1 MSEDFSGEGTITDTI
16 VDSISTSSVSSSD
29 SSVKAASILDLA
41 QQMHDQYILDGQN
54 EKDRLIGEG
63 ESRSEEII
71 SDATRE
77 ATETLVNAREE
88 ADRIVTDAKSLR
100 DRYLMEIS
108 RLQAFEADYRQSL
121 TELVASAQVS
131 LERTSIKK
139 DEVMVHTNH
148 HNSAESTVV
157 SDSFDTEGEDT
168 EHGDKI
174 TTDTPE
180 EGAEVDL
187 IADASSENSAVSEQD
202 HTEILGDTP
211 EKEEPESLQS

>member
-1 MSEDFSGEGTITDTI
+1 MSEDFSGEGTITDTS

-131 LERTSIKK
+131 LERTSIRE

-148 HNSAESTVV
+148 HD
-157 SDSFDTEGEDT
+157 SDENDVINKSFDTESEDA
-168 EHGDKI
+168 EHGDEI

-180 EGAEVDL
+180 EGAEFDL
-187 IADASSENSAVSEQD
+187 VTDGGNEYSAVSE
-202 HTEILGDTP
+202 HNPTEILGDTP
-211 EKEEPESLQS
+211 EKEDPESLQS

>member
-1 MSEDFSGEGTITDTI
+1 MSEDFSGESSILNNISNGSTDTG
-16 VDSISTSSVSSSD
+16 SVSSSD

-54 EKDRLIGEG
+54 EKDRLISEG

-88 ADRIVTDAKSLR
+88 ADRIVIDAKGLR

-131 LERTSIKK
+131 LERTSIKE

-148 HNSAESTVV
+148 HDSAESAVV
-157 SDSFDTEGEDT
+157 SDSFEMESEDA
-168 EHGDKI
+168 EHGDEI

-180 EGAEVDL
+180 EGAEFDL
-187 IADASSENSAVSEQD
+187 IADASGENSAVGEQNL
-202 HTEILGDTP
+202 TEILGDTP
-211 EKEEPESLQS
+211 EEEEPESM

>member
-1 MSEDFSGEGTITDTI
+1 MSEDFSGDSSDSTII
-16 VDSISTSSVSSSD
+16 SSVPSSSD

-54 EKDRLIGEG
+54 EKDRLISEG

-131 LERTSIKK
+131 LERTSIRE
-139 DEVMVHTNH
+139 DEVMVHVSNH
-148 HNSAESTVV
+148 HD
-157 SDSFDTEGEDT
+157 SDENDVINKSFDTESEDA
-168 EHGDKI
+168 EHGDEI

-180 EGAEVDL
+180 EGAEVDP
-187 IADASSENSAVSEQD
+187 IADASGENSSVGEQNL
-202 HTEILGDTP
+202 T
-211 EKEEPESLQS
+211 

>member
-1 MSEDFSGEGTITDTI
+1 MSEDFSGEGTITDTS

-131 LERTSIKK
+131 LERTSIKE

-157 SDSFDTEGEDT
+157 SDSFEIESEDA
-168 EHGDKI
+168 EHGDEI
-174 TTDTPE
+174 TTTTPE
-180 EGAEVDL
+180 EVTEVDL
-187 IADASSENSAVSEQD
+187 IADASGENSVVGEQNL
-202 HTEILGDTP
+202 TEIFGDTP
-211 EKEEPESLQS
+211 EKEEPESL

>member
-1 MSEDFSGEGTITDTI
+1 MSEDFSGEVTITGDSSDSTI
-16 VDSISTSSVSSSD
+16 ISSVPSSSD

-54 EKDRLIGEG
+54 EKDRLISEG

-131 LERTSIKK
+131 LERTSIKE

-148 HNSAESTVV
+148 HDSAEGTVV
-157 SDSFDTEGEDT
+157 NDSIEVKNEDAEHSDEITET
-168 EHGDKI
+168 
-174 TTDTPE
+174 TPE
-180 EGAEVDL
+180 EVTEVDL
-187 IADASSENSAVSEQD
+187 VTDESREDSSVGEQNL
-202 HTEILGDTP
+202 TEILGDTP
-211 EKEEPESLQS
+211 EKEEPESL

>member
-1 MSEDFSGEGTITDTI
+1 MSEDLSGESSILNNISSGSADTG
-16 VDSISTSSVSSSD
+16 SVSSSD

-63 ESRSEEII
+63 ESRSEKII

-88 ADRIVTDAKSLR
+88 ADRIVIDAKGLR

-131 LERTSIKK
+131 LERTSIKE
-139 DEVMVHTNH
+139 DEVMVHTDH
-148 HNSAESTVV
+148 HD
-157 SDSFDTEGEDT
+157 SDENDVINKSFDTESEDA
-168 EHGDKI
+168 EHGDEI

-180 EGAEVDL
+180 EGAEVDP
-187 IADASSENSAVSEQD
+187 IADASGENSSVGEQNL
-202 HTEILGDTP
+202 TEILGDTP
-211 EKEEPESLQS
+211 EKEEPESL

>member
-131 LERTSIKK
+131 LERTSIRE

-148 HNSAESTVV
+148 HNSAESAVV
-157 SDSFDTEGEDT
+157 SDSFEIESEDA
-168 EHGDKI
+168 EHGDEI

-180 EGAEVDL
+180 EGAEFDL
-187 IADASSENSAVSEQD
+187 IADASGENSAVGEQNL
-202 HTEILGDTP
+202 TEILGDTP
-211 EKEEPESLQS
+211 EEE

>member
-1 MSEDFSGEGTITDTI
+1 MSEDFSGESSILNNISSGSADTG
-16 VDSISTSSVSSSD
+16 SVSSSD

-71 SDATRE
+71 SEATRE

-131 LERTSIKK
+131 LERTSIKE

-148 HNSAESTVV
+148 HDSAENDVINK
-157 SDSFDTEGEDT
+157 SFDTESEDA
-168 EHGDKI
+168 EHGDEI

-180 EGAEVDL
+180 EGAEFDL
-187 IADASSENSAVSEQD
+187 IADASGENSAVGEQNL
-202 HTEILGDTP
+202 TEILGDTP
-211 EKEEPESLQS
+211 EEEEPESM

>member
-1 MSEDFSGEGTITDTI
+1 MSEDFSGESSITDDI
-16 VDSISTSSVSSSD
+16 GSDSTSTSSVSSSD

-54 EKDRLIGEG
+54 EKDRLISEG

-77 ATETLVNAREE
+77 ATETLVNAKEE

-131 LERTSIKK
+131 LERTSIKE

-148 HNSAESTVV
+148 HESSESTVIN
-157 SDSFDTEGEDT
+157 DSFETENEEV
-168 EHGDKI
+168 EHGDEI
-174 TTDTPE
+174 TTTTPE

-187 IADASSENSAVSEQD
+187 VTDVSGKDSAISEHNI
-202 HTEILGDTP
+202 TEILGDTS
-211 EKEEPESLQS
+211 EKEELDSL

>member
-1 MSEDFSGEGTITDTI
+1 MSEDFSGESSITDDIGSEST
-16 VDSISTSSVSSSD
+16 STSSVSSSD

-54 EKDRLIGEG
+54 EKDRLISEG

-131 LERTSIKK
+131 LERTSIKE

-148 HNSAESTVV
+148 HAST
-157 SDSFDTEGEDT
+157 ENEDT
-168 EHGDKI
+168 GCSIEAEDEQSELDDE
-174 TTDTPE
+174 TTDPE
-180 EGAEVDL
+180 EDVEVDL
-187 IADASSENSAVSEQD
+187 VADVSSGNSAISE
-202 HTEILGDTP
+202 HNLTEILGDTP
-211 EKEEPESLQS
+211 EKEGSDSL

>member
-1 MSEDFSGEGTITDTI
+1 MSEDFSGETTTTGDTI
-16 VDSISTSSVSSSD
+16 NSMSISPVSSSD

-54 EKDRLIGEG
+54 EKDRLISEG
-63 ESRSEEII
+63 EHRSEEII

-88 ADRIVTDAKSLR
+88 ADRIVTDARSLR

-131 LERTSIKK
+131 LERTSIKE

-157 SDSFDTEGEDT
+157 SDSFEIESEDA
-168 EHGDKI
+168 EYGDEI

-187 IADASSENSAVSEQD
+187 IADASGENSSVGEQNL
-202 HTEILGDTP
+202 TEILGDTP
-211 EKEEPESLQS
+211 KKEEPESM

>member
-1 MSEDFSGEGTITDTI
+1 MSEDFSDEGTITDTS
-16 VDSISTSSVSSSD
+16 VESVSTSSVSSSD
-29 SSVKAASILDLA
+29 SSVRAASILDLA

-54 EKDRLIGEG
+54 EKDRLISEG
-63 ESRSEEII
+63 ESRYEEII

-108 RLQAFEADYRQSL
+108 RLQSFEADYRQSL

-131 LERTSIKK
+131 LERTSIKE

-157 SDSFDTEGEDT
+157 SDSFEIESEDA
-168 EHGDKI
+168 EHGDEI
-174 TTDTPE
+174 TTTTPE
-180 EGAEVDL
+180 EVTEVDL
-187 IADASSENSAVSEQD
+187 IADASGENSAVGEQSL
-202 HTEILGDTP
+202 TEILGDTP
-211 EKEEPESLQS
+211 EEEEPESM

>member
-1 MSEDFSGEGTITDTI
+1 MSEDFSGESSILNNISNGSTDTG
-16 VDSISTSSVSSSD
+16 SVSSSD

-54 EKDRLIGEG
+54 EKYRLISEG

-88 ADRIVTDAKSLR
+88 ADRIVIDAKGLR
-100 DRYLMEIS
+100 ERYLMEIS

-131 LERTSIKK
+131 LERTSIKE

-148 HNSAESTVV
+148 HDSAEGTVV
-157 SDSFDTEGEDT
+157 NDSIEVENEDAEHSDEITET
-168 EHGDKI
+168 
-174 TTDTPE
+174 TPE
-180 EGAEVDL
+180 EVTEVNLVTDESREDSA
-187 IADASSENSAVSEQD
+187 ISEHNLA
-202 HTEILGDTP
+202 EILGDTP
-211 EKEEPESLQS
+211 EKEEPESL

>member
-1 MSEDFSGEGTITDTI
+1 MSEDFSGESSILNNISNGSTDTG
-16 VDSISTSSVSSSD
+16 SVSSSD

-54 EKDRLIGEG
+54 EKDRLISEG

-88 ADRIVTDAKSLR
+88 ADRIVTDAKGLR

-131 LERTSIKK
+131 LERTSIKE

-148 HNSAESTVV
+148 HDSAEGTVV
-157 SDSFDTEGEDT
+157 NDSLETEDGDT
-168 EHGDKI
+168 EHGDEI
-174 TTDTPE
+174 TTTTSE
-180 EGAEVDL
+180 EVTEVDSVT
-187 IADASSENSAVSEQD
+187 DTSSEDSAVSEQD
-202 HTEILGDTP
+202 LTEILGDTP
-211 EKEEPESLQS
+211 KKEEPESM

>member
-1 MSEDFSGEGTITDTI
+1 MSEDFSGESSIS
-16 VDSISTSSVSSSD
+16 DSISSDYTDTGSVSSSD

-54 EKDRLIGEG
+54 EKDRLISEG

-71 SDATRE
+71 SEATRE

-88 ADRIVTDAKSLR
+88 ADRIVTDTKGLR

-131 LERTSIKK
+131 LERTSIKE

-148 HNSAESTVV
+148 YDSTESTAVN
-157 SDSFDTEGEDT
+157 DSFETENEEV
-168 EHGDKI
+168 EHGDEI

-180 EGAEVDL
+180 EGAEVDP
-187 IADASSENSAVSEQD
+187 IADASGENSSVGEQNL
-202 HTEILGDTP
+202 TEILGDTP
-211 EKEEPESLQS
+211 EKEEPESL

>member
-1 MSEDFSGEGTITDTI
+1 MSEDFSSESSITDNIST
-16 VDSISTSSVSSSD
+16 DSTGTSSV

-54 EKDRLIGEG
+54 EKDRLISEG
-63 ESRSEEII
+63 KSRSEEII
-71 SDATRE
+71 SDATRD

-131 LERTSIKK
+131 LERTSIKE

-148 HNSAESTVV
+148 HNFTENTVINK
-157 SDSFDTEGEDT
+157 SFDTEGEDA
-168 EHGDKI
+168 EYGEEI
-174 TTDTPE
+174 TTTTPE
-180 EGAEVDL
+180 EVAEVDP
-187 IADASSENSAVSEQD
+187 IADASGENSAVGEQNL
-202 HTEILGDTP
+202 TEILGDTP
-211 EKEEPESLQS
+211 EKEEPESM

>member
-1 MSEDFSGEGTITDTI
+1 MSEDFSGEGTITDTS

-29 SSVKAASILDLA
+29 SYVKAASILDLA

-131 LERTSIKK
+131 LERTSIRE

-148 HNSAESTVV
+148 HNSAESAVV
-157 SDSFDTEGEDT
+157 SDSFEIESEDA
-168 EHGDKI
+168 EHGDEI
-174 TTDTPE
+174 TTTTPE
-180 EGAEVDL
+180 EGAEVDP
-187 IADASSENSAVSEQD
+187 IADASGENSSVGEQNL
-202 HTEILGDTP
+202 TEILGDTP
-211 EKEEPESLQS
+211 EKEEPESL

>member
-1 MSEDFSGEGTITDTI
+1 MSEDFSDEGTITDTS
-16 VDSISTSSVSSSD
+16 VESVSTSSVSSSD
-29 SSVKAASILDLA
+29 SSVRAASILDLA

-54 EKDRLIGEG
+54 EKDRLISEG
-63 ESRSEEII
+63 ESRYEEII

-131 LERTSIKK
+131 LERTSIKE

-157 SDSFDTEGEDT
+157 SDSFEIESEDA
-168 EHGDKI
+168 EHGDEI
-174 TTDTPE
+174 TTTTPE
-180 EGAEVDL
+180 EVTEVDL
-187 IADASSENSAVSEQD
+187 IADASGENSAVGEQSL
-202 HTEILGDTP
+202 TEILGDTP
-211 EKEEPESLQS
+211 EEEEPESM

>member
-1 MSEDFSGEGTITDTI
+1 MSEDFSGESSILNNISNGSTDTG
-16 VDSISTSSVSSSD
+16 SVSSSD

-71 SDATRE
+71 SEATRE

-100 DRYLMEIS
+100 NRYLMEIS

-131 LERTSIKK
+131 LERTSIKE

-148 HNSAESTVV
+148 HD
-157 SDSFDTEGEDT
+157 SDENDVINKSFDTESEDAK
-168 EHGDKI
+168 HGDEI

-180 EGAEVDL
+180 EGAEVDP
-187 IADASSENSAVSEQD
+187 IADASGENSSVGEQNL
-202 HTEILGDTP
+202 TEILSDTP
-211 EKEEPESLQS
+211 EKEEPESL

>member
-1 MSEDFSGEGTITDTI
+1 MSEDFSGESSILNNISNGSTDTG
-16 VDSISTSSVSSSD
+16 SVSSSD

-54 EKDRLIGEG
+54 EKERLIGEG
-63 ESRSEEII
+63 ESRSEKII
-71 SDATRE
+71 SEATRE

-88 ADRIVTDAKSLR
+88 ADRIVIDAKGLR

-131 LERTSIKK
+131 LERTSIKE
-139 DEVMVHTNH
+139 DEVMVHTDH
-148 HNSAESTVV
+148 HD
-157 SDSFDTEGEDT
+157 SDENDVINKSFDTESEDA
-168 EHGDKI
+168 EHSDEI

-180 EGAEVDL
+180 EGAEVDP
-187 IADASSENSAVSEQD
+187 IADASGENSSVGEQNL
-202 HTEILGDTP
+202 TEILGDTP
-211 EKEEPESLQS
+211 EKEEPESL

>member
-1 MSEDFSGEGTITDTI
+1 MSEEFSGADNLTGSSESTGSGT
-16 VDSISTSSVSSSD
+16 VPSSG

-54 EKDRLIGEG
+54 EKDRLISEG

-131 LERTSIKK
+131 LDRTSIKE

-148 HNSAESTVV
+148 HESAESKDTN
-157 SDSFDTEGEDT
+157 DSIEVEDRSTEINDEVNT
-168 EHGDKI
+168 P
-174 TTDTPE
+174 TDD
-180 EGAEVDL
+180 AEVDL
-187 IADASSENSAVSEQD
+187 TDGTSNEDSAVSEQNLA
-202 HTEILGDTP
+202 EILGDTS
-211 EKEEPESLQS
+211 EKEDPESL

>member
-1 MSEDFSGEGTITDTI
+1 MSEDFSGESSILNNISSGSADTG
-16 VDSISTSSVSSSD
+16 SVSSSD

-54 EKDRLIGEG
+54 EKERLIGEG

-71 SDATRE
+71 SEATRE

-131 LERTSIKK
+131 LERTSIKE
-139 DEVMVHTNH
+139 DEVMVHTDH
-148 HNSAESTVV
+148 HD
-157 SDSFDTEGEDT
+157 SDENDVINKSFDTESEDA
-168 EHGDKI
+168 EHSDEI

-180 EGAEVDL
+180 EGAEVDP
-187 IADASSENSAVSEQD
+187 IADASGENSSVGEQNL
-202 HTEILGDTP
+202 TEILGDTP
-211 EKEEPESLQS
+211 EKEEPESL

>member
-1 MSEDFSGEGTITDTI
+1 MSEDFSGETTTTGDTI
-16 VDSISTSSVSSSD
+16 NSMSISPVSSSD

-54 EKDRLIGEG
+54 EKDRLISEG
-63 ESRSEEII
+63 EQII
-71 SDATRE
+71 SDVTRE

-88 ADRIVTDAKSLR
+88 ADRIVTDARSLR

-131 LERTSIKK
+131 LERTSIKE

-157 SDSFDTEGEDT
+157 SDSFEIESEDA
-168 EHGDKI
+168 EYGDEI
-174 TTDTPE
+174 TTTTPE

-187 IADASSENSAVSEQD
+187 IADASGENSAVSEQD
-202 HTEILGDTP
+202 LTEILGDTP
-211 EKEEPESLQS
+211 EKEEPESM

>member
-1 MSEDFSGEGTITDTI
+1 MSEDFSGEVTITGDSSDSTI
-16 VDSISTSSVSSSD
+16 ISSVPSSSD

-54 EKDRLIGEG
+54 EKDRLISEG

-71 SDATRE
+71 SDVTRE

-131 LERTSIKK
+131 LERTSIKE

-148 HNSAESTVV
+148 HD
-157 SDSFDTEGEDT
+157 SDENDVINKSFDTESEDA
-168 EHGDKI
+168 EHGDEI

-180 EGAEVDL
+180 EGSKVDP
-187 IADASSENSAVSEQD
+187 IADASGENSSVGEQNL
-202 HTEILGDTP
+202 TEILGDTP
-211 EKEEPESLQS
+211 EKEEPESL

>member
-1 MSEDFSGEGTITDTI
+1 MSEDFSGEGTITDTS

-29 SSVKAASILDLA
+29 SSVRAASILDLA
-41 QQMHDQYILDGQN
+41 QQMHDQYILDGKN
-54 EKDRLIGEG
+54 EKDRLINEG

-131 LERTSIKK
+131 LERTSIKE

-148 HNSAESTVV
+148 HNSAESAVV
-157 SDSFDTEGEDT
+157 SDSFEIESGDV
-168 EHGDKI
+168 EHGDK
-174 TTDTPE
+174 TTTTTPE

-187 IADASSENSAVSEQD
+187 IADANGENSAVGEQNL
-202 HTEILGDTP
+202 TEILGDTP
-211 EKEEPESLQS
+211 KMEEPESL

>member
-1 MSEDFSGEGTITDTI
+1 MSEDFSGEVTITGDSSDSTI
-16 VDSISTSSVSSSD
+16 ISSVPSSSD

-54 EKDRLIGEG
+54 EKDRLISEG

-71 SDATRE
+71 SDAARE

-108 RLQAFEADYRQSL
+108 RLQAFEADYRQ
-121 TELVASAQVS
+121 LVASAQVS
-131 LERTSIKK
+131 LERTSIKE

-148 HNSAESTVV
+148 HD
-157 SDSFDTEGEDT
+157 SDENDVINKSFDTESEDA
-168 EHGDKI
+168 EHGDEI

-180 EGAEVDL
+180 EGAEVDP
-187 IADASSENSAVSEQD
+187 IADASGENSSVGEQNL
-202 HTEILGDTP
+202 TEIFGDTP
-211 EKEEPESLQS
+211 EKEEPESL

>member
-1 MSEDFSGEGTITDTI
+1 MSEDLSGESSILNNISSGSADTG
-16 VDSISTSSVSSSD
+16 SVSSSD

-54 EKDRLIGEG
+54 EKERLIGEG
-63 ESRSEEII
+63 ESRSEKII
-71 SDATRE
+71 SEATRE

-88 ADRIVTDAKSLR
+88 ADRIVIDAKGLR

-131 LERTSIKK
+131 LERTSIKE
-139 DEVMVHTNH
+139 DEVMVHTDH
-148 HNSAESTVV
+148 HD
-157 SDSFDTEGEDT
+157 SDENDVINKSFDTESEDA
-168 EHGDKI
+168 EHSDEI

-180 EGAEVDL
+180 EGAEVDP
-187 IADASSENSAVSEQD
+187 IADASGENSSVGEQNL
-202 HTEILGDTP
+202 TEILGDTP
-211 EKEEPESLQS
+211 EKEEPESL

>member
-1 MSEDFSGEGTITDTI
+1 MSEDFSGESSILNNISNGSTDTG
-16 VDSISTSSVSSSD
+16 SVSSSD

-54 EKDRLIGEG
+54 EKDRLISEG

-88 ADRIVTDAKSLR
+88 ADRIVIDAKGLR

-131 LERTSIKK
+131 LERTSIKE

-148 HNSAESTVV
+148 HDSAESTGIN
-157 SDSFDTEGEDT
+157 DSVENAEPDDEA
-168 EHGDKI
+168 
-174 TTDTPE
+174 TTPTDD
-180 EGAEVDL
+180 AEVDL
-187 IADASSENSAVSEQD
+187 VADASNEDSANSEQNLA
-202 HTEILGDTP
+202 EILGDTP
-211 EKEEPESLQS
+211 EKEEPESL

>member
-1 MSEDFSGEGTITDTI
+1 MSEDFSGESSIS
-16 VDSISTSSVSSSD
+16 DSISSDSTDTGSVSSSD

-54 EKDRLIGEG
+54 EKDRLISEG

-71 SDATRE
+71 SEATRE

-88 ADRIVTDAKSLR
+88 ADRIVTDAKGLR

-131 LERTSIKK
+131 LERTSIKE
-139 DEVMVHTNH
+139 DEVMIHTNH
-148 HNSAESTVV
+148 HDSDENAVI
-157 SDSFDTEGEDT
+157 SDSFDTEGEDA
-168 EHGDKI
+168 EHGDEI
-174 TTDTPE
+174 TTTTSE
-180 EGAEVDL
+180 EVTEVDS
-187 IADASSENSAVSEQD
+187 ITDTSGEDSAVSEQD
-202 HTEILGDTP
+202 LTEILGDTP
-211 EKEEPESLQS
+211 KKEEPESM